1 MVVEVLNPA
10 GMVVDTLDL
19 GAQGAGRHGFDWN
32 AGTWPTPP
40 ATASASAPASAPPR
54 STNTPLMLD
63 RVQAV
68 ASGSDGLTLDLE
80 RSGSLPYTE
89 VRAFN

>member
-1 MVVEVLNPA
+1 
-10 GMVVDTLDL
+10 MVVDTLDL

-32 AGTWPTPP
+32 AGDVADP
-40 ATASASAPASAPPR
+40 AGYRFRVSARLGSAEVS
-54 STNTPLMLD
+54 NTPLMLD